1 MKFARKSLNSRLL
14 LSWHLKF
21 AVAAA
26 VTTHYPL
33 PPPPQ
38 VELLKAVGAKQADAE
53 DQAAGEEVEAPCHQ
67 NMLASWFFG
76 TYCELPTFDDPLKDP
91 SKYKQVAAAG
101 GDRRR
106 SRSLLAHAMQRLW

>member
-1 MKFARKSLNSRLL
+1 VLQPASFFAKLQACRCCCCQHTQPRSL
-14 LSWHLKF
+14 
-21 AVAAA
+21 
-26 VTTHYPL
+26 
-33 PPPPQ
+33 Q
-38 VELLKAVGAKQADAE
+38 VELLKAYFAKQDGAE

-91 SKYKQVAAAG
+91 SKYKQVKAAG

-106 SRSLLAHAMQRLW
+106 SRSLLAHMVQRLW